1 MKLNDTCQLLNECKK
16 KIHSLYLSKQINNCL
31 SNNITIITVHYL
43 LKIKIKENVSNRD
56 YIYHDISTTQ

>member
-1 MKLNDTCQLLNECKK
+1 MNVKK
-16 KIHSLYLSKQINNCL
+16 KIHSLYLSKQINNYL